1 MSPGTQGRGVL
12 PSVEQFLPISIA
24 SPSSQ
29 FDSGQPRLTAVL
41 SQFIHRDLAARNILV
56 GENLASKIAD
66 FGLSRGEE
74 VYVKKTMVRE
84 ELGDSMEPSW
94 MRRAGSPTSGKPA
107 GRQLHHPP
115 SSLGMSPEG
124 HLLFP
129 QGRLP
134 VRWMAIESLNYS
146 VYTTKSDV

>member
-1 MSPGTQGRGVL
+1 MSPGTQGRGAF
-12 PSVEQFLPISIA
+12 PSGEQILPISIS

-29 FDSGQPRLTAVL
+29 FDSDQPQLTAVL

-84 ELGDSMEPSW
+84 ELGDSM
-94 MRRAGSPTSGKPA
+94 
-107 GRQLHHPP
+107 
-115 SSLGMSPEG
+115 
-124 HLLFP
+124 
-129 QGRLP
+129 
-134 VRWMAIESLNYS
+134 
-146 VYTTKSDV
+146 